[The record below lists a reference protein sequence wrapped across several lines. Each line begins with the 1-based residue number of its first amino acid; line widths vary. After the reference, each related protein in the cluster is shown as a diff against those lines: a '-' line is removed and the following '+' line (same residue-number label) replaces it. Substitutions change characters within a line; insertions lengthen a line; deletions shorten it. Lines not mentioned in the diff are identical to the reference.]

1 MLDARSRVA
10 SDCRHGPGCDR
21 SADAAHGGGQIRDF
35 RRPTAHA
42 ARYGSIQIKSRSTR
56 QRRLFAVNW
65 TRHRR
70 RCLSAALLVAL
81 LVMQWATAAHACP
94 VAHPT
99 APIVEMPDGCDGHM
113 QPDPGHLQ
121 QCKAHCERASQALNA
136 VQGVDVDAQPVMLAV
151 VDWRLAQHAAPMRGR
166 VESIVRS
173 GAPPPGS
180 LPLYLTLRV
189 LRN

>member
-1 MLDARSRVA
+1 
-10 SDCRHGPGCDR
+10 
-21 SADAAHGGGQIRDF
+21 
-35 RRPTAHA
+35 
-42 ARYGSIQIKSRSTR
+42 
-56 QRRLFAVNW
+56 VNW

-70 RCLSAALLVAL
+70 RCLSAGLLVAL

-94 VAHPT
+94 VAHRA
-99 APIVEMPDGCDGHM
+99 APVAVMPDGCDGHM

-136 VQGVDVDAQPVMLAV
+136 AQGVDVDVQPVVLAV
-151 VDWRLAQHAAPMRGR
+151 IDWRLAQHATPMSGR

-173 GAPPPGS
+173 GAAPPGS
-180 LPLYLTLRV
+180 PPLYLTLRV